1 MKTLAMNTF
10 KNSSGF
16 QDFTQQV
23 SQKNSQTESE
33 EKEFLSAAVKITV
46 NLDFWYSYKSK
57 NNGENYYLDRHSE
70 TLAKLVM
77 KLFEAT
83 S

>member
-1 MKTLAMNTF
+1 M
-10 KNSSGF
+10 
-16 QDFTQQV
+16 
-23 SQKNSQTESE
+23 
-33 EKEFLSAAVKITV
+33 

-77 KLFEAT
+77 KLFEAASWFCST
-83 S
+83 GEEAIQVTPKLLLGMAA